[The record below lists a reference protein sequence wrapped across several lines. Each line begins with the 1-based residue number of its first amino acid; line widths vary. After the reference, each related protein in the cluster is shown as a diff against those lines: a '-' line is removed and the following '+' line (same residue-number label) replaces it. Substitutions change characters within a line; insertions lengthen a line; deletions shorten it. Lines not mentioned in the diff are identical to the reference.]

1 MPAALDPDA
10 KALIARIAAA
20 GRKPYHD
27 MDVPQARKTYAEAC
41 RHTGLEPVQAV
52 VRPITLLRGYKGPRL
67 RLYWPA
73 DAPPGECLPGVVFA
87 HGGGWVLGGLDT
99 HETICRRLAKGVR
112 AAVIAVDYGLSP
124 ETPFPGAVNDMV
136 AALEAVAAS
145 PHSFGVD
152 PSRLAVAGDSSGANL
167 ATVAALL
174 ARDQGGP
181 HVCAQ
186 LLFYPITDLT
196 AESPSYAGVGVGVD
210 NLLTAP
216 SMRWFRKLYLARP
229 EDAGDWRASPLR
241 APSLK
246 GAPQSLVVTCG
257 RDPLCDEGR
266 AYAAR
271 LEAEGVSVSSLHLAD
286 QVHGFLTSGGA
297 LRQAAPVLDMAAA
310 WLRHRLVKSKP
321 AYNGV

>member
-1 MPAALDPDA
+1 MASALDPDA

-27 MDVPQARKTYAEAC
+27 MEIAQARQTYAEAC

-52 VRPITLLRGYKGPRL
+52 VRPIAQLRGYRGPRL

-73 DAPPGECLPGVVFA
+73 EAPPNECLPAVVFA
-87 HGGGWVLGGLDT
+87 HGGGWVLGDLDT
-99 HETICRRLAKGVR
+99 HDTICRRLAKRVR
-112 AAVIAVDYGLSP
+112 AAIVAVDYRRSP
-124 ETPFPGAVNDMV
+124 ETPFPGAVHDMV
-136 AALEAVAAS
+136 AALEAVATS
-145 PHSFGVD
+145 PDAFSID
-152 PSRLAVAGDSSGANL
+152 PTRLAVAGDSAGANL

-174 ARDQGGP
+174 ARDKGWP
-181 HVCAQ
+181 SLRAQ

-196 AESPSYAGVGVGVD
+196 AESPSFAAVGAD
-210 NLLTAP
+210 NLLTAD
-216 SMRWFRKLYLARP
+216 SMRWFRKLYLAQP
-229 EDAGDWRASPLR
+229 DHANDWRASPLQTKT
-241 APSLK
+241 LK
-246 GAPQSLVVTCG
+246 GSPQSLVVTCG

-271 LEAEGVSVSSLHLAD
+271 LEADGVSASSLHLAD

-310 WLRHRLVKSKP
+310 WLKHRLAKQKARV
-321 AYNGV
+321 G

>member
-1 MPAALDPDA
+1 MAAALDPDA
-10 KALIARIAAA
+10 RALIARIAAA

-27 MDVPQARKTYAEAC
+27 MGVAEARKTYAEAC

-52 VRPITLLRGYKGPRL
+52 VRPISLLRGYKGPRL

-73 DAPPGECLPGVVFA
+73 DAPPGETLPGVVFA
-87 HGGGWVLGGLDT
+87 HGGGWVLGDLDT

-112 AAVIAVDYGLSP
+112 AAVIAVEYRLSP
-124 ETPFPGAVNDMV
+124 ETPFPGAVTDMV
-136 AALEAVAAS
+136 AALEAVATS
-145 PHSFGVD
+145 PNSFGVD
-152 PSRLAVAGDSSGANL
+152 PTRLAVAGDSSGANL
-167 ATVAALL
+167 ATVAALM
-174 ARDQGGP
+174 ARDKGWP
-181 HVCAQ
+181 SLCAQ
-186 LLFYPITDLT
+186 LLFYPVTDLT
-196 AESPSYAGVGVGVD
+196 AESPSYVGVGVD

-216 SMRWFRKLYLARP
+216 SMRWFRKLYLASP
-229 EDAGDWRASPLR
+229 DDASDWRASPLR

-271 LEAEGVSVSSLHLAD
+271 LEAEGVSVSCLHLAD
-286 QVHGFLTSGGA
+286 QVHGFLTAGGA

-310 WLRHRLVKSKP
+310 WLRHRLSKSKSV
-321 AYNGV
+321 YNG